1 MIKTVKVKFT
11 RGRYPLNQDNG
22 KVVMKIKRYNKRKL
36 VNGQMKAKPESYKKN
51 QIALWL

>member
-11 RGRYPLNQDNG
+11 REKYPLNQDNG
-22 KVVMKIKRYNKRKL
+22 KVVMKIEHYNKRKL
-36 VNGQMKAKPESYKKN
+36 VNGQMKTKPESHKN